1 MKNAKKF
8 VFSIVCLFFIIET
21 CKSEHLQYNDEK
33 VLKISSDNNDNLPN
47 QSFQNYSKFAFYN
60 EKSDVKLKD
69 KYKSLNDEEDQDC
82 DNETINKF
90 TDYEERC
97 AFISKCDYNYINLL
111 YISYCNLNGSLW
123 IAIPVVLI
131 FLFLSFYFLT
141 STTNK
146 YLSDATSMIADS
158 LNMSQNLAGIT
169 ILAFGNGAPDFI
181 SSFVAMNSKTGFQ
194 FAIGGVIGTSL
205 FITTVVFSFVIFFSP
220 ESIKVIPRCFIRDI
234 SFMIFSNIFLLLMS
248 IAVGQM
254 YWYTTQI
261 FILIYV
267 GYVIFVI
274 IQEKSHKIHDDT
286 SELSNQLVSESEEV
300 EENKENDKF
309 KFESKENDTNDIDNN
324 KTKGKRFSKMK
335 TEFPTKKGEG
345 VILSSL
351 HDDDYK
357 SSSYLARP
365 SSYSIIGRIQS
376 SNLKID
382 TEQHEEENDNNNSKI
397 SKTRRKSDS
406 LQHRNSLTEFHK
418 KFYVDDIYYNYNMM
432 KIKAKHQKQVEED
445 SESESEVNKL
455 SIDEENKTES
465 PSMKVKNRGCCHKF
479 KKYFFMVLDF
489 PFDLIRCVTI
499 QPCSKDDWNY
509 YIFTFSPFTVLIS
522 SLYITGQFPAVFNS
536 TSALLITILVTL
548 IIILIF
554 AIWAKSRNII
564 EEFPLFSGFYTFVI
578 SLLLVYYSAQILVQ
592 CLDTL
597 GILLNIPNY
606 YFSMTFLAIANS
618 VGDLAVNITLSE
630 KGMGEMAIAGSI
642 AGPLFNFLIGTGIA
656 ALKYTIQNGAI
667 DFTLKTVNYVGAGLL
682 IANLIR
688 LLIQT
693 HMEGYLLSKKWSY
706 IGFGM
711 YMIYFVYVH
720 IDVFALSN

>member
-1 MKNAKKF
+1 MRYLKRLVILLICSILMKSINNES
-8 VFSIVCLFFIIET
+8 FSFIE
-21 CKSEHLQYNDEK
+21 
-33 VLKISSDNNDNLPN
+33 DNVR
-47 QSFQNYSKFAFYN
+47 
-60 EKSDVKLKD
+60 KSDHKNMDLLNIKDQTGAQKSILRKTFNEVDKIKFPNKLKD
-69 KYKSLNDEEDQDC
+69 DEDQNC
-82 DNETINKF
+82 DNETINSF
-90 TDYEERC
+90 TNYDERC
-97 AFISKCDYNYINLL
+97 AFISNCDYNYINLL
-111 YISYCNLNGSLW
+111 YISYCNLNGKLW

-146 YLSDATSMIADS
+146 YLSDATSMIADA

-205 FITTVVFSFVIFFSP
+205 FITTVVFSFVIYFSP

-234 SFMIFSNIFLLLMS
+234 CFMIFSNVFLLIISL
-248 IAVGQM
+248 AVGQM
-254 YWYTTQI
+254 YWYTVQI
-261 FILIYV
+261 FLLIYV

-274 IQEKSHKIHDDT
+274 IQEKSHKIHDKED
-286 SELSNQLVSESEEV
+286 LSSKLVSDSEELNDEKELKT
-300 EENKENDKF
+300 EEKDKIEDENDNKNDDN
-309 KFESKENDTNDIDNN
+309 KKE
-324 KTKGKRFSKMK
+324 KRLSKMK
-335 TEFPTKKGEG
+335 THFDKIKKGEG
-345 VILSSL
+345 MILSSL

-376 SNLKID
+376 SNFKID
-382 TEQHEEENDNNNSKI
+382 TEQHVEENDDVIRKS
-397 SKTRRKSDS
+397 RRKSDS
-406 LQHRNSLTEFHK
+406 LQHRNSLTDFHK
-418 KFYVDDIYYNYNMM
+418 KFYMDDIYYNYNMM
-432 KIKAKHQKQVEED
+432 KIRAKHQNQEESD
-445 SESESEVNKL
+445 SEIESEVDKIK
-455 SIDEENKTES
+455 SDDIENNSKTES
-465 PSMKVKNRGCCHKF
+465 FHKHKGCFHKF

-499 QPCSKDDWNY
+499 QPCNKDDWNY

-522 SLYITGQFPAVFNS
+522 SLYITGQFGNVFNS
-536 TSALLITILVTL
+536 TSAALITIVITL

-554 AIWAKSRNII
+554 SIWGKSRNII
-564 EEFPLFSGFYTFVI
+564 EEYPLFSGLYTFLI
-578 SLLLVYYSAQILVQ
+578 SLLFVYYSAQILVQ

-656 ALKYTIQNGAI
+656 ALKFTIQNGAI

-693 HMEGYLLSKKWSY
+693 HFEGYLLSKKWSY
-706 IGFGM
+706 VGFGM
-711 YMIYFVYVH
+711 YLIYFIYVH